1 MKHRLLTSVL
11 LSSLFSP
18 ALAIAQ
24 QSDRPDGMRFVP
36 DAQGQFLALTNR
48 ADAMGFHIGDS
59 PNPSACK
66 HYQAITRVDAANGVP
81 FFLATRSGI
90 LPDTFDFSDIL
101 CDDSP
106 GETDNGNLIIFKMGS
121 RNRNGERLRSNRLRK
136 GVHVDDTPPP
146 AEDIATTFFTF
157 VDHGLVS
164 GNGDGRST
172 PRVYEHPGG
181 MQLVG
186 HMLAIAVEGRRD
198 PLSRCI
204 DDCLAH
210 PTCVCGVT
218 RTCGGLLCPPFG
230 GDAGNRCTDDND
242 CATDCTSACEDTIT
256 YDRAPNPTLFMF
268 FDVSN
273 PEAPVF
279 KSQYPPVDG
288 NGVPL
293 TKTGFVGVTP
303 LPQVPGEAKGRY
315 LAVTTGGEHPD
326 HLFFYR
332 SSPDDLSSEALAW
345 EFLATSDY
353 PAVADAHQ
361 TMQFL
366 RERDIDGDLYLA
378 GARGNANTV
387 LHDDRDK
394 IDLRLVVCT
403 NPASGQ
409 PDPLCLPGDEISVA
423 AVLPSR
429 EISPRPNTGG
439 TRLVNLAAASGFYVS
454 PTGDLLFYA
463 TEHDNDGPDDTVK
476 VGEWRHI
483 NMARDS
489 SPTFLPSVLLNEP
502 FTVNEG
508 GSDDLRGRAVP
519 PIVQPW
525 IELFNDTNFE
535 EDNSNTLYPVVDY
548 PDYALDDFD
557 DFFSLET
564 QVIPGN
570 PPSIFR
576 LNDRARSW
584 KYFAPVGCSI
594 NVVNFENSQLQVRIL
609 QGTGH
614 VEQDRDLSQSFPD
627 MDRKVD
633 AVEFAQNCDAY
644 YSTDVALQWD
654 LDRNGSYETTGNVV
668 PFDATGLDGPAVI
681 SLPVQAQHPFGGPA
695 GQTTALVTILNV
707 PPSISPLVLRDSA
720 GNEVNVDVPFVLT
733 GLPVTASASFSDPG
747 RLDHQTATLAW
758 GDGVVDPNT
767 VFALF
772 DEAFGDGAGAVRHT
786 HRFTHA
792 GSFGVV
798 LTVTDD
804 DAGTDNESATV
815 KVLTPEQAVKEI
827 LRLLDNIITSTTDGK
842 VLKSLQKARKALAGS
857 VVGVSANGALTMIHA
872 GINPAA
878 VAILLVEA
886 INQLE
891 AAEAGGA
898 NVATLIALLE
908 QVAAALP
915 QPGRAL

>member
-1 MKHRLLTSVL
+1 MKHRLLTSAL
-11 LSSLFSP
+11 LSSLFWP

-24 QSDRPDGMRFVP
+24 QSDRADGMRFVP
-36 DAQGQFLALTNR
+36 DAQGQFLALTKR
-48 ADAMGFHIGDS
+48 ADALGFHIGDS

-66 HYQAITRVDAANGVP
+66 HYQAITRVDAADGVP
-81 FFLATRSGI
+81 FFLVTRSGI
-90 LPDTFDFSDIL
+90 LPDTFDFADIL

-106 GETDNGNLIIFKMGS
+106 GETGNGNLIVFKMGS
-121 RNRNGERLRSNRLRK
+121 RNRTGERLRSNRLRK
-136 GVHVDDTPPP
+136 GVHVDGTAPPP
-146 AEDIATTFFTF
+146 EDIATTFFTF

-164 GNGDGRST
+164 GNGEGSST

-210 PTCVCGVT
+210 PTCVCGLT
-218 RTCGGLLCPPFG
+218 KTCGGIQCPPFG
-230 GDAGNRCTDDND
+230 GDAGNLCTDNND
-242 CATDCTSACEDTIT
+242 CASDCTSACEHTIT
-256 YDRAPNPTLFMF
+256 YDRAPNPTLLMF

-279 KSQYPPVDG
+279 RSQYAPVDG
-288 NGVPL
+288 SGAPL
-293 TKTGFVGVTP
+293 TKAGFVGVTP
-303 LPQVPGEAKGRY
+303 LPVVPGEAKGRY

-332 SSPDDLSSEALAW
+332 SSPDDLSSAALTW
-345 EFLATSDY
+345 EPLAISDY
-353 PAVADAHQ
+353 PDVADAHQ

-378 GARGNANTV
+378 GARGNADTV

-394 IDLRLVVCT
+394 IDLRRVVCT
-403 NPASGQ
+403 DPASGQ
-409 PDPLCLPGDEISVA
+409 ADPLCRPGDEI
-423 AVLPSR
+423 AVSAVFPSR
-429 EISPRPNTGG
+429 EIAPSPSTGG
-439 TRLVNLAAASGFYVS
+439 TRLVNLAAATGFYVS
-454 PTGDLLFYA
+454 PTGDLIFYA
-463 TEHDNDGPDDTVK
+463 TEHDNDGPDETVK
-476 VGEWRHI
+476 VGEWRHV
-483 NMARDS
+483 NMARDD
-489 SPTFLPSVLLNEP
+489 SPTFLPSVLLNQP
-502 FTVNEG
+502 FTVDEG
-508 GSDDLRGRAVP
+508 GSDDLRGRAAP

-525 IELFNDTNFE
+525 IELFEAPDFGG
-535 EDNSNTLYPVVDY
+535 DDFDTLYPVVDY

-557 DFFSLET
+557 DFFTLEA
-564 QVIPGN
+564 QRISIN
-570 PPSIFR
+570 PDIFFR
-576 LNDRARSW
+576 HNDRARSW

-594 NVVNFENSQLQVRIL
+594 RVINFENGEIQARIL

-614 VEQDRDLSQSFPD
+614 VEQDPDLSQSFPD

-633 AVEFAQNCDAY
+633 AVEFAPDCDAY
-644 YSTDVALQWD
+644 YATDVDLQWD

-668 PFDATGLDGPAVI
+668 PFDAAGLDGPDVI
-681 SLPVQAQHPFGGPA
+681 ALPVQARHPFGGPT
-695 GQTTALVTILNV
+695 GQATAIVTIRNV
-707 PPSISPLVLRDSA
+707 PPSIAPLVLRDSA

-733 GLPVTASASFSDPG
+733 GLPLTAGASFTDPG
-747 RLDHQTATLAW
+747 RLDHQTATLDW
-758 GDGVVDPNT
+758 GDGSVDPNAA
-767 VFALF
+767 FSLF

-786 HRFTHA
+786 HRYARA
-792 GSFGVV
+792 GSFGVA

-804 DAGTDNESATV
+804 DAGTDTESATV
-815 KVLTPEQAVKEI
+815 TVLTPEQAVTEI
-827 LRLLDNIITSTTDGK
+827 LKRLDDIIAGTTDAR

-857 VVGVSANGALTMIHA
+857 VVGVSANGALARIQA
-872 GINPAA
+872 GTNRAA

-898 NVATLIALLE
+898 DVATLIALLE

-915 QPGRAL
+915 